1 MRRWVT
7 VACGLSL
14 VLPALGSAEDNQ
26 TPLQACYQSAAGN
39 RVAANEC
46 LNRKVTEAEE
56 ALSSVLSTIAQ
67 DTTRPEADAGRE
79 ESGDTLSQAQ
89 QRFVQFR
96 KANCAWYG
104 ARVKAE
110 ASSGDITKDC
120 IIRMTIER
128 TAELRAK
135 PQSPPPMARVE
146 APPTPQAALQ
156 DWQGFEWKLSKLTHD
171 GEQIALA
178 DTVKITATF
187 YTAGRVAGMASV
199 NRYFGSYKVD
209 EEDRITW
216 TTPAF
221 GATRIAGPAH
231 LMQQERMYLDALS
244 RATHV
249 RTDGAELMLDSDDH
263 KMILTFVK

>member
-1 MRRWVT
+1 MRRWLA

-14 VLPALGSAEDNQ
+14 FLPGLGATEDNQ
-26 TPLQACYQSAAGN
+26 TPLQACYQSAAGD

-67 DTTRPEADAGRE
+67 DTTRPEAEAGRE
-79 ESGDTLSQAQ
+79 ESADTLSQAQ
-89 QRFVQFR
+89 QRFLQFR

-104 ARVKAE
+104 ARINAE

-135 PQSPPPMARVE
+135 PRSPPPMARVE
-146 APPTPQAALQ
+146 APPPRAALQ
-156 DWQGFEWKLSKLTHD
+156 DWQGFEWKLSKLAHD

-178 DTVKITATF
+178 DTVRITATF

-199 NRYFGSYKVD
+199 NRYFGSYKMD

-221 GATRIAGPAH
+221 GATRIAGPAR
-231 LMQQERMYLDALS
+231 LMQQEQIYLDALS
-244 RATHV
+244 RVTHV
-249 RTDGAELMLDSDDH
+249 RLDGTELVLDSDDH
-263 KMILTFVK
+263 KMMLTFVK